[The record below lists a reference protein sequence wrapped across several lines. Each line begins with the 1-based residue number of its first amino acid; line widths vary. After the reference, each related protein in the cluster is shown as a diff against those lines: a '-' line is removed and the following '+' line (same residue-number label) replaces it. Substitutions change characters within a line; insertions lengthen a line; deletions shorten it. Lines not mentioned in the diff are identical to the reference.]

1 MSKDMV
7 RALCKTARV
16 VERMGYLVVR
26 EKYFSRLT
34 YVLGR
39 GGTKQWITI
48 TEARRIL
55 GALEKWNGMERVES
69 IDWCIENSVE
79 TEDALLN
86 CLGLQKDSLTIN
98 GLSDTELLKQFHY
111 GPYE

>member
-1 MSKDMV
+1 MAGARYTTSK
-7 RALCKTARV
+7 AARV
-16 VERMGYLVVR
+16 VERMSYLVNR
-26 EKYFSRLT
+26 EQYFSRLT

-39 GGTKQWITI
+39 GGTRQWITV
-48 TEARRIL
+48 TEAKRIL
-55 GALEKWNGMERVES
+55 RALEMWNGMERVES
-69 IDWCIENSVE
+69 IDWCIEKSVE

-98 GLSDTELLKQFHY
+98 GLSDTELLKQFHF